1 MTRRWA
7 VFGAMG
13 GIYFAFGI
21 VLSAIPPM
29 ITEVRNDLGLTRGE
43 IGFAI
48 GAWALMYIVVSPP
61 AGRFIDR
68 VGLPRSLALGAGLVG
83 LSAAVQ
89 GAAQGIVSLWVGIAI
104 LGLGGPLISLSA
116 PKLVTTW
123 FIDPGER
130 PAAVGYYTSAPPLG
144 GAVALLLTNPVLL
157 PLFGSWRGVMM
168 AHAVTCVV
176 AAGVWVA
183 VDRCVAG
190 TKPVPPASSTRPLGG
205 RAAARELLASRDVR
219 LAIALGAGAFFIT
232 QGLATWLPDIL
243 RETSGLSPA
252 AASNWAAASMAIG
265 IGARLLIPGSARP
278 ERRSLVLQVCMATL
292 VVAMLV
298 LAFGPPFAGG
308 AAALVLGL
316 RSALNSLVILVLM
329 EADRVTAG
337 NAGLATGLWFSAV
350 QVGGAGGPL
359 APGLLGDSD
368 YGFAAALVVMAV
380 MLLVMMA
387 ILAHHDHRPPPL
399 AGGTV

>member
-1 MTRRWA
+1 MTRRRA
-7 VFGAMG
+7 VFAAMG
-13 GIYFAFGI
+13 GIYVAFGI

-29 ITEVRNDLGLTRGE
+29 ITEVRTDLGLSRGE

-48 GAWALMYIVVSPP
+48 GAWALLYIVVSPP

-68 VGLPRSLALGAGLVG
+68 VGLPRSLALGAVLVAV
-83 LSAAVQ
+83 SAAIQ
-89 GAAQGIVSLWVGIAI
+89 GAAQGIVSLWVGIAV

-123 FIDPGER
+123 FTDPGER
-130 PAAVGYYTSAPPLG
+130 PAAVGWYTSAPPLG

-157 PLFGSWRGVMM
+157 PVLGSWRAVMV
-168 AHAVTCVV
+168 AHAVTCLV

-183 VDRCVAG
+183 VDRLVAG
-190 TKPVPPASSTRPLGG
+190 ADPEPLPTTTRPLGG
-205 RAAARELLASRDVR
+205 RAAATELLGSRDVR

-243 RETSGLSPA
+243 RETSGLSAA

-278 ERRSLVLQVCMATL
+278 ERRSLVLQICMATL
-292 VVAMLV
+292 VVALLV
-298 LAFGPPFAGG
+298 LAFGPQVAGIT
-308 AAALVLGL
+308 AALVLGL

-329 EADRVTAG
+329 EADRVTAA

-359 APGLLGDSD
+359 LPGALGDTD
-368 YGFAAALVVMAV
+368 LGFAAALAGMAG
-380 MLLVMMA
+380 MLLVMMG
-387 ILAHHDHRPPPL
+387 ILARHDRHRPAITGG
-399 AGGTV
+399 AG